1 MLSQPEKKCLLK
13 LSTMKLEIITPES
26 NIFSGEAKSVS
37 LPGLDGIFQVLNN
50 HAPVISA
57 LKKGNLIVE
66 LESPLSEEQKNDMI
80 VIDASDKISVAVNGG
95 VAELNKNKLI
105 VLAE

>member
-1 MLSQPEKKCLLK
+1 
-13 LSTMKLEIITPES
+13 MKLEIITPES
-26 NIFSGEAKSVS
+26 NVFSGEAKAVS

-57 LKKGNLIVE
+57 LKKWSLVVE
-66 LESPLSEEQKNDMI
+66 LEQPLTEDQKNDFI
-80 VIDASDKISVAVNGG
+80 ALESPEKISISINGG
-95 VAELNKNKLI
+95 VAELNQNKLI

>member
-1 MLSQPEKKCLLK
+1 
-13 LSTMKLEIITPES
+13 MKLEIITPES
-26 NIFSGEAKSVS
+26 NVFSGEAKAVS

-57 LKKGNLIVE
+57 LKKGSLVVE
-66 LESPLSEEQKNDMI
+66 LEQPLTEDQKNYFI
-80 VIDASDKISVAVNGG
+80 ALESPEKISISINGG
-95 VAELNKNKLI
+95 VAELNQNKLI

>member
-1 MLSQPEKKCLLK
+1 MLKPR
-13 LSTMKLEIITPES
+13 TMKLEIITPES
-26 NIFSGEAKSVS
+26 NVFSGDAKSVS

-57 LKKGNLIVE
+57 LKKGNLVVE
-66 LESPLSEEQKNDMI
+66 LEAPLSDEQKNDMI
-80 VIDASDKISVAVNGG
+80 VVDSTEKIRVAINGG

>member
-1 MLSQPEKKCLLK
+1 LLK
-13 LSTMKLEIITPES
+13 PSTMKLEIITPES
-26 NIFSGEAKSVS
+26 NVFSGDAKSVS

-57 LKKGNLIVE
+57 LKKGNLVVE
-66 LESPLSEEQKNDMI
+66 LEAPLSDEQKNDMI
-80 VIDASDKISVAVNGG
+80 VVDSTEKIRIAINGG

>member
-1 MLSQPEKKCLLK
+1 
-13 LSTMKLEIITPES
+13 MKLEIITPES
-26 NIFSGEAKSVS
+26 NVFSGEAKAVS

-57 LKKGNLIVE
+57 LKKGSLVVE
-66 LESPLSEEQKNDMI
+66 LEHPLTEDQKNDFI
-80 VIDASDKISVAVNGG
+80 AIESPEKISVSINGG
-95 VAELNKNKLI
+95 VAELNQNKLI

>member
-1 MLSQPEKKCLLK
+1 
-13 LSTMKLEIITPES
+13 MKLEIITPES
-26 NIFSGEAKSVS
+26 NVFSGEAKAVS

-57 LKKGNLIVE
+57 LKKGSLVVE
-66 LESPLSEEQKNDMI
+66 LEQPLTEDQKNDFI
-80 VIDASDKISVAVNGG
+80 ALEAPEKISISINGG
-95 VAELNKNKLI
+95 VAELNQNKLI

>member
-1 MLSQPEKKCLLK
+1 
-13 LSTMKLEIITPES
+13 MKLEIITPES
-26 NIFSGEAKSVS
+26 NVFSGEAKAVS

-57 LKKGNLIVE
+57 LKKGSLVVE
-66 LESPLSEEQKNDMI
+66 LEHPLTEDQKNDFI
-80 VIDASDKISVAVNGG
+80 AVESPEKISISINGG
-95 VAELNKNKLI
+95 VAELNQNKLI

>member
-1 MLSQPEKKCLLK
+1 MLKP
-13 LSTMKLEIITPES
+13 STMKLEIITPES
-26 NIFSGEAKSVS
+26 SVFSGDAKSVS

-57 LKKGNLIVE
+57 LKKGNLVVE
-66 LESPLSEEQKNDMI
+66 LEAPLSDEQKNDMI
-80 VIDASDKISVAVNGG
+80 VVDSTEKIRVAINGG

>member
-1 MLSQPEKKCLLK
+1 MLKP
-13 LSTMKLEIITPES
+13 STMKLEIITPES
-26 NIFSGEAKSVS
+26 NVFSGDAKSVS

-57 LKKGNLIVE
+57 LKKGNLVVE
-66 LESPLSEEQKNDMI
+66 LEVPLSDEQKNDMI
-80 VIDASDKISVAVNGG
+80 VVDSTEKIRVAINGG

>member
-1 MLSQPEKKCLLK
+1 MLLQPEKKCLLK

>member
-1 MLSQPEKKCLLK
+1 
-13 LSTMKLEIITPES
+13 MKLEIITPES
-26 NIFSGEAKSVS
+26 NVFSGEAKAVS

-57 LKKGNLIVE
+57 LKKGSLVVE
-66 LESPLSEEQKNDMI
+66 LEKPLTEDQKNDFI
-80 VIDASDKISVAVNGG
+80 ALESPEKISISINGG
-95 VAELNKNKLI
+95 VAELNQNKLI

>member
-1 MLSQPEKKCLLK
+1 MLKP
-13 LSTMKLEIITPES
+13 STMKLEIITPES
-26 NIFSGEAKSVS
+26 NVFSGDAKSVS

-57 LKKGNLIVE
+57 LKKGNLVVE
-66 LESPLSEEQKNDMI
+66 LEAPLSDEQKNDMI
-80 VIDASDKISVAVNGG
+80 VVDSTEKIRVAINGG

>member
-1 MLSQPEKKCLLK
+1 
-13 LSTMKLEIITPES
+13 MKLEIITPES
-26 NIFSGEAKSVS
+26 NVFSGEAKSVS

-57 LKKGNLIVE
+57 LKEGSLVVE
-66 LESPLSEEQKNDMI
+66 LEAPLNDDQKNDMI
-80 VIDASDKISVAVNGG
+80 SVDSPEKITVLIKGG

>member
-1 MLSQPEKKCLLK
+1 
-13 LSTMKLEIITPES
+13 MKLEIITPES
-26 NIFSGEAKSVS
+26 NVFSGEAKAVS

-57 LKKGNLIVE
+57 FKKGSLVVE
-66 LESPLSEEQKNDMI
+66 LEQPLTEDQKNDFI
-80 VIDASDKISVAVNGG
+80 ALESPEKISISINGG
-95 VAELNKNKLI
+95 VAELNQNKLI